1 MFERRSSPRTLL
13 NETGSI
19 SVDEHRSVPCVVYD
33 RSMGGVRITLPEAE
47 IVPDRF
53 VLSLKAS
60 NEILICRAVWRK
72 LEEIGASTE
81 TTELPRPAQSGLRR
95 VQTVA

>member
-1 MFERRSSPRTLL
+1 MFDRRSSPRTLL

-19 SVDEHRSVPCVVYD
+19 SVDEHRSLPCMVYD
-33 RSMGGVRITLPEAE
+33 RSVGGIRITLPEAD

-60 NEILICRAVWRK
+60 DEVLICRAVWRK
-72 LEEIGASTE
+72 LEEIGAATE
-81 TTELPRPAQSGLRR
+81 TSELPPPVKPGLRR
-95 VQTVA
+95 DRTAA

>member
-19 SVDEHRSVPCVVYD
+19 SVDEHRSLPCMVYD
-33 RSMGGVRITLPEAE
+33 RSTGGVRITLPEAE

-53 VLSLKAS
+53 VLSLKAG
-60 NEILICRAVWRK
+60 NEILICQAVWRK
-72 LEEIGASTE
+72 LDEIGASTE
-81 TTELPRPAQSGLRR
+81 TSEVPPPAQSGLRR
-95 VQTVA
+95 DRTAA